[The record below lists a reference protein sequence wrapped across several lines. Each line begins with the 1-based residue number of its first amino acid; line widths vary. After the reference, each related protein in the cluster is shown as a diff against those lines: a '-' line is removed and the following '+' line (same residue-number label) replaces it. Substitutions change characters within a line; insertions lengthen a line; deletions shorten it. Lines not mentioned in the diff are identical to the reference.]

1 VLKTTLT
8 FIASEALISPAIF
21 SGFDSFDLAV
31 MTGHFELAFPDGL
44 AQNADADSGV
54 SYHV

>member
-1 VLKTTLT
+1 LLETTLT
-8 FIASEALISPAIF
+8 FIASEALIAPAIF

-44 AQNADADSGV
+44 AQNADA
-54 SYHV
+54 